1 MIMPRDAPA
10 STRASAKYTPYIHLS
25 SHLIFYPSLHPS
37 YLRRHRNGS
46 QQRTVARTRRP
57 SPEPVDRRQNQSTV
71 ARSRR
76 QPFERPA
83 SEHHERF
90 NRSIESN
97 QSLNISP
104 SPNRIEL
111 RPPREAPQTTTVQT
125 YSQRTPIKND
135 SNQSINQINTINRSI
150 QSGRAFDRAD

>member
-57 SPEPVDRRQNQSTV
+57 SPEPVNRRQNQSTV
-71 ARSRR
+71 ARTR
-76 QPFERPA
+76 QPSPEPDDNRSNDQPA
-83 SEHHERF
+83 S
-90 NRSIESN
+90 
-97 QSLNISP
+97 
-104 SPNRIEL
+104 
-111 RPPREAPQTTTVQT
+111 TT
-125 YSQRTPIKND
+125 ND
-135 SNQSINQINTINRSI
+135 SIDQSN
-150 QSGRAFDRAD
+150 